1 MTGRDPHQ
9 DGRVATGLEL
19 FYDLVFVV
27 GFSVATTLAGHQ
39 FAEAHYAAA
48 FIGFFLCTFSAIW
61 AWINFAWFA
70 SAFDTDDWVFRLVT
84 LIQMVGVAI
93 IAVGMPA
100 VFDSVAHGGG
110 DIDNRVLVLGYI
122 VMRVGMV
129 IQWLRAA
136 AQSER
141 HRRACLIYAAAT
153 VIAQL
158 WWVLVLL
165 SELSLP
171 WTVAGMLI
179 GVLIEMTGPVIAE
192 NRTDGTP
199 WHAHHIAER
208 YMLLTIV
215 TLGEGVVGVVT
226 LLGAQVAQF
235 GWTLDTAVLGFTT
248 MTATFA
254 MWWIYSAVPSG
265 TVLHIRRDKAF
276 PWGDTDTSS
285 CSCRPSGGWAW
296 VSTCPRCI
304 SNITRWSATRWSSPR
319 SSRPLAVYCLGV
331 VVLAAHLLGAN
342 AATMIQ
348 SVAVVG
354 VLAAA
359 MILCAAGGDVG
370 DHRDRGRHARAGGH
384 GRRRRD
390 DRCRQTRPA
399 LSTLR

>member
-100 VFDSVAHGGG
+100 VFDSVAHGG

-276 PWGDTDTSS
+276 PWGY
-285 CSCRPSGGWAW
+285 GHI
-296 VSTCPRCI
+296 VLLM
-304 SNITRWSATRWSSPR
+304 SAVGVGVGLHLSALYLEHHAVVGDEVVVAAVVA
-319 SSRPLAVYCLGV
+319 PLAVYCLGV

-359 MILCAAGGDVG
+359 MILCAAGMSVIIAIAVATLAPVAMVVVDETIGA
-370 DHRDRGRHARAGGH
+370 DRRAR
-384 GRRRRD
+384 
-390 DRCRQTRPA
+390 A

>member
-100 VFDSVAHGGG
+100 VFDSVAHGG

-276 PWGDTDTSS
+276 PWGY
-285 CSCRPSGGWAW
+285 GHI
-296 VSTCPRCI
+296 VLLM
-304 SNITRWSATRWSSPR
+304 SAVGVGVGLHLSALYLKHHAVVGDEVVVAAVVA
-319 SSRPLAVYCLGV
+319 PLAVYCLGV

-359 MILCAAGGDVG
+359 MILCAAGMSVIIAIAVATLAPVAMVVVDETIGA
-370 DHRDRGRHARAGGH
+370 DRRAR
-384 GRRRRD
+384 
-390 DRCRQTRPA
+390 A

>member
-39 FAEAHYAAA
+39 FAEAHYTAA

-84 LIQMVGVAI
+84 LVQMIGVAI

-100 VFDSVAHGGG
+100 VFDSVAHGG

-153 VIAQL
+153 VVAQL
-158 WWVLVLL
+158 WWVLVLIADMPL
-165 SELSLP
+165 VT
-171 WTVAGMLI
+171 TVAGMLV

-192 NRTDGTP
+192 TRTDGTP

-226 LLGAQVAQF
+226 LLGAQVAEF
-235 GWTLDTAVLGFTT
+235 GWTVDTAILGFTT

-254 MWWIYSAVPSG
+254 MWWIYSVVPSG
-265 TVLHIRRDKAF
+265 DVLHARRNKAF
-276 PWGDTDTSS
+276 PWGYGHIVLFMAAVGVGVGLHLAALYLEHHAVVGDEVVVGSVV
-285 CSCRPSGGWAW
+285 A
-296 VSTCPRCI
+296 
-304 SNITRWSATRWSSPR
+304 
-319 SSRPLAVYCLGV
+319 PLAVYCLGV
-331 VVLAAHLLGAN
+331 VALSDYLLGLN
-342 AATMIQ
+342 SATVLQ
-348 SVAVVG
+348 AGAVI
-354 VLAAA
+354 VLLSGS
-359 MILCAAGGDVG
+359 MILCAAGVSVIVAIAIATLAPVAMVVVDETIG
-370 DHRDRGRHARAGGH
+370 AGQ
-384 GRRRRD
+384 RR
-390 DRCRQTRPA
+390 QA
-399 LSTLR
+399 LAALH